1 MFGKLMPRE
10 GEFFDLFN
18 AHAEEI
24 VKGGEALVALMA
36 ALIKAPEEAAKHAEA
51 IDVYE
56 SKADK
61 ITHDTMALIH
71 KTFVTPFDRDEI
83 HSLISGLDDILD
95 LIQDVAECLNLYD
108 IHRVT
113 AEASQ
118 LADLSLACCE
128 RVRSAVTLLR
138 SMDNSE
144 AILKICQEIDQLESD
159 ADRVMR
165 TAMSRLFRDEA
176 DVRQVIKLKAVYELL
191 ETVTDRCED
200 VANIIEG
207 IVLENA

>member
-10 GEFFDLFN
+10 GEFFTLFN
-18 AHAEEI
+18 AHAAEI

-71 KTFVTPFDRDEI
+71 QTFVTPFDRDEI
-83 HSLISGLDDILD
+83 HGLISGLDDILD

-118 LADLSLACCE
+118 LADLSLECCK
-128 RVRSAVTLLR
+128 RVQSAVELLR
-138 SMDNSE
+138 SMDNGE
-144 AILKICQEIDQLESD
+144 TILKICREIDQLESD

-165 TAMSRLFRDEA
+165 NAMSRLFREED